1 MEVSV
6 HVDTDVYM
14 YTVLQTY
21 ISFSVL
27 DLLKLTDVLSF
38 FTGANEIPPGIF
50 FQKPILSFDDKG
62 VFPTASTCALHLI
75 LPTKFHEDFDQFKRH
90 ASSYSFY
97 MPRWFSPSVKNQ

>member
-1 MEVSV
+1 MLIQ
-6 HVDTDVYM
+6 M
-14 YTVLQTY
+14 YICTLSCKHTY
-21 ISFSVL
+21 LFSVL

-38 FTGANEIPPGIF
+38 FTGADEIPPGGF

-90 ASSYSFY
+90 ASIAFTCHGG
-97 MPRWFSPSVKNQ
+97 FHLV

>member
-38 FTGANEIPPGIF
+38 LLERMKYLLAVF

-90 ASSYSFY
+90 ASIAFTCHGG
-97 MPRWFSPSVKNQ
+97 FHLV

>member
-1 MEVSV
+1 MAGKRAVMEVSV

-38 FTGANEIPPGIF
+38 LLERMKYLLA
-50 FQKPILSFDDKG
+50 
-62 VFPTASTCALHLI
+62 VFSKSQYFLLMTRVCFPLQAHVHYI
-75 LPTKFHEDFDQFKRH
+75 
-90 ASSYSFY
+90 
-97 MPRWFSPSVKNQ
+97 